1 MGILPVPSER
11 TRRPTGIFSGREVG
25 RRPIKAMADHSKGK
39 IFVKWVRSGIGFPR
53 RQKDMVAS
61 LGLGRLHQVVACPD
75 TPQVRGL
82 VQRIQHLVEIVDEPK
97 PAAWLSVPEYTIL
110 PPEVVEK
117 PALEA
122 PVPKAEEG
130 VAGEAGGA
138 QPELSA
144 EEEKRKDEAAAEPG
158 VPKKATK
165 PAATKD
171 KAKAGKTEEGR
182 KTRKAE
188 ASKSHRPVKKTSKK

>member
-1 MGILPVPSER
+1 L
-11 TRRPTGIFSGREVG
+11 
-25 RRPIKAMADHSKGK
+25 ADHSKRK

-53 RQKDMVAS
+53 RQKEMVAS

-82 VQRIQHLVEIVDEPK
+82 VQRIHHLVEVVDEPK

-110 PPEVVEK
+110 PLEVVEK

-130 VAGEAGGA
+130 AAGEAGGA
-138 QPELSA
+138 KPEPA
-144 EEEKRKDEAAAEPG
+144 PEKEKHKDEAATEPAI
-158 VPKKATK
+158 PKKAAK
-165 PAATKD
+165 PGATKD
-171 KAKAGKTEEGR
+171 KAKAGKGEEGK

-188 ASKSHRPVKKTSKK
+188 ASKSHRPAKKTSKK

>member
-1 MGILPVPSER
+1 M
-11 TRRPTGIFSGREVG
+11 
-25 RRPIKAMADHSKGK
+25 
-39 IFVKWVRSGIGFPR
+39 KWVRSGIGFPR
-53 RQKDMVAS
+53 RQKEMVAS

-82 VQRIQHLVEIVDEPK
+82 VRRIHHLVEIVDEPK

-110 PPEVVEK
+110 PQEVVEK

-122 PVPKAEEG
+122 PVPSLEESA
-130 VAGEAGGA
+130 AGEARGA
-138 QPELSA
+138 KPEPAPES
-144 EEEKRKDEAAAEPG
+144 EEEAAAEPARL
-158 VPKKATK
+158 KAAAK

-171 KAKAGKTEEGR
+171 MAKAGKGEEGK

-188 ASKSHRPVKKTSKK
+188 ASKSHRPAKKTSKK